1 MEGLIFGLADEATR
15 RVRTR
20 VPKVDERMTNF
31 SGNVL
36 LSKKVFLILILSA
49 SLGSI
54 LSSSTATAQPRTKQH
69 LSSKAGSS
77 NSDPD
82 IECQHAGPKGCVRL
96 AIDAVGGQD
105 RLERIKSLGVE
116 AVRHTLLTEQSY
128 RQAPFITSY
137 ERLKVKVDFVGN
149 RIYRE
154 SHLTWPESDPGDS
167 ESDSIVV
174 AGLAGGVRR
183 ASADTPCS
191 LADLDWAREELS
203 LGPARLLLTALQS
216 SDLRFGEPEM
226 LRSTMHTTLLFT
238 WQGINVRVAINRFNH
253 LPDALETT
261 EQFQDHWY
269 QWGDVQRKI
278 YFDNWKTFRGV
289 VYPTNEVEERNG
301 TIWRSTQVLTL
312 DLNVPIEDAQF
323 QMDAKAMER
332 STRSKGWESSFPSGK
347 GADLAPGISLYESSW
362 NATIVKQQ
370 DGVVI
375 LETPLS
381 GTYADGLIQEAKKRY
396 PGIPINAVLSTS
408 DSWPHVGGV
417 RQAVALNLPVYI
429 LDLNQPLLDQL
440 VKSPRKLHPDL
451 LAQSPKAPAWRIV
464 SGKLQVGKGEN
475 RMELYPIRGGS
486 TERQYMVYFPEHHL
500 LYASDTLSL
509 NDNGTLYDPELM
521 REVAEAVKREGLQV
535 ERVFAMHQG
544 PVPWSQVMSLV
555 EKALN

>member
-1 MEGLIFGLADEATR
+1 
-15 RVRTR
+15 
-20 VPKVDERMTNF
+20 MTNF
-31 SGNVL
+31 SGNTA
-36 LSKKVFLILILSA
+36 LSIKVFPILILSA
-49 SLGSI
+49 FWGSI
-54 LSSSTATAQPRTKQH
+54 FSSNTATAQPRTKQH
-69 LSSKAGSS
+69 LSSKAGLS

-82 IECQHAGPKGCVRL
+82 IECQRAGPKGCVQL
-96 AIDAVGGQD
+96 AIDAIGGQD

-128 RQAPFITSY
+128 RQDPFITSY
-137 ERLKVKVDFVGN
+137 ERLKIKVDFVGN

-183 ASADTPCS
+183 ASADAPCS
-191 LADLDWAREELS
+191 LADLDWVREELS

-238 WQGINVRVAINRFNH
+238 WQGINVKVAINRFNH

-278 YFDNWKTFRGV
+278 YFDNWKTFQGI

-301 TIWRSTQVLTL
+301 ILWRSTQVLNL

-323 QMDAKAMER
+323 RMDPKAMER
-332 STRSKGWESSFPSGK
+332 STRSKGWKSNFPSGK
-347 GADLAPGISLYESSW
+347 GVDLAPGITLYESSW

-370 DGVVI
+370 DGIVI

-381 GTYADGLIQEAKKRY
+381 GTYADGLIQEAKRRY

-429 LDLNQPLLDQL
+429 LDLNQPLLDRL

-451 LAQSPKAPAWRIV
+451 LAQSPKVPAWRIV

-535 ERVFAMHQG
+535 EKVFAMHQG
-544 PVPWSQVMSLV
+544 PVPWPQVMSLV

>member
-1 MEGLIFGLADEATR
+1 M
-15 RVRTR
+15 
-20 VPKVDERMTNF
+20 MNS
-31 SGNVL
+31 SGIAP
-36 LSKKVFLILILSA
+36 LSLKVFLVLILSA
-49 SLGSI
+49 LLGGL
-54 LSSSTATAQPRTKQH
+54 LSSNTAIAQSGAKQH
-69 LSSKAGSS
+69 LSAKAGSS
-77 NSDPD
+77 NSGPD
-82 IECQHAGPKGCVRL
+82 IECQRAGPKGCVRL
-96 AIDAVGGQD
+96 AIDAMGGQV
-105 RLERIKSLGVE
+105 RLERTRSLGVE
-116 AVRHTLLTEQSY
+116 AVRHTFLTEQSY
-128 RQAPFITSY
+128 RQDPFITSY
-137 ERLKVKVDFVGN
+137 ERLKVKVDFVGS

-183 ASADTPCS
+183 ASADAPCS
-191 LADLDWAREELS
+191 LADLEWVREELS
-203 LGPARLLLTALQS
+203 LGPARLLLTALQA

-226 LRSTMHTTLLFT
+226 LRSTMHTVLLFT
-238 WQGINVRVAINRFNH
+238 WQGTTVKVAINRFNH

-278 YFDNWKTFRGV
+278 YFDNWKTFHGV

-301 TIWRSTQVLTL
+301 IIWRSTQVLNL
-312 DLNVPIEDAQF
+312 DLNIAIDETQF

-332 STRSKGWESSFPSGK
+332 STKSKGWESSFPSGK

-370 DGVVI
+370 DGIVI
-375 LETPLS
+375 LESPLS
-381 GTYADGLIQEAKKRY
+381 GTFSDGLIQEARRRY
-396 PGIPINAVLSTS
+396 PGVPINAVLSTS

-429 LDLNQPLLDQL
+429 LDLNRPLLDRL

-451 LAQSPKAPAWRIV
+451 LAQSPKTPVWRIV
-464 SGKLQVGKGEN
+464 SAKTQIGKGEN
-475 RMELYPIRGGS
+475 RMELYPLRGGS

-535 ERVFAMHQG
+535 EKVFAMHQG
-544 PVPWSQVMSLV
+544 PVPWPQVISLV

>member
-1 MEGLIFGLADEATR
+1 
-15 RVRTR
+15 
-20 VPKVDERMTNF
+20 
-31 SGNVL
+31 
-36 LSKKVFLILILSA
+36 
-49 SLGSI
+49 
-54 LSSSTATAQPRTKQH
+54 
-69 LSSKAGSS
+69 
-77 NSDPD
+77 
-82 IECQHAGPKGCVRL
+82 
-96 AIDAVGGQD
+96 
-105 RLERIKSLGVE
+105 
-116 AVRHTLLTEQSY
+116 
-128 RQAPFITSY
+128 
-137 ERLKVKVDFVGN
+137 
-149 RIYRE
+149 
-154 SHLTWPESDPGDS
+154 
-167 ESDSIVV
+167 
-174 AGLAGGVRR
+174 
-183 ASADTPCS
+183 
-191 LADLDWAREELS
+191 
-203 LGPARLLLTALQS
+203 
-216 SDLRFGEPEM
+216 M
-226 LRSTMHTTLLFT
+226 LRSTIHTTLLFT
-238 WQGINVRVAINRFNH
+238 WQGINVKVAINPFNH

-269 QWGDVQRKI
+269 QWGDVKRKI
-278 YFDNWKTFRGV
+278 YFDNWKTFHGV

-301 TIWRSTQVLTL
+301 IIWRSTQVLNL

-332 STRSKGWESSFPSGK
+332 STQSKGRESSFPGGK
-347 GADLAPGISLYESSW
+347 GTDLAPGISLYESSW

-370 DGVVI
+370 DGIVI

-429 LDLNQPLLDQL
+429 LDLNQPLLDRL

-451 LAQSPKAPAWRIV
+451 LAQSPKAPSWRIV
-464 SGKLQVGKGEN
+464 SRKLQVGKGEN

-509 NDNGTLYDPELM
+509 NHNGALYDPELM

-535 ERVFAMHQG
+535 DKVFAMHQD
-544 PVPWSQVMSLV
+544 PVPWPQVMSLM

>member
-1 MEGLIFGLADEATR
+1 MESLIFGRPTSHAAVEIESPR
-15 RVRTR
+15 QMN
-20 VPKVDERMTNF
+20 MTNF
-31 SGNVL
+31 SGNTA
-36 LSKKVFLILILSA
+36 LSIKVFPILILSA
-49 SLGSI
+49 FWGSI
-54 LSSSTATAQPRTKQH
+54 FSSNTATAQPRTKQH
-69 LSSKAGSS
+69 LSSKAGLS

-82 IECQHAGPKGCVRL
+82 TECQRAGPKGCVQL
-96 AIDAVGGQD
+96 AIDAIGGQD

-128 RQAPFITSY
+128 RQDPFITSY
-137 ERLKVKVDFVGN
+137 ERLKIKVDFVGN

-183 ASADTPCS
+183 ASADAPCS
-191 LADLDWAREELS
+191 LADLDWVREELS

-238 WQGINVRVAINRFNH
+238 WQGINVKVAINRFNH

-278 YFDNWKTFRGV
+278 YFDNWKTFHGI

-301 TIWRSTQVLTL
+301 ILWRSTQVLNL

-323 QMDAKAMER
+323 RMDPKAMER
-332 STRSKGWESSFPSGK
+332 STRSKGWESNFPSGK
-347 GADLAPGISLYESSW
+347 GVDLAPGITLYESSW

-370 DGVVI
+370 DGIVI

-381 GTYADGLIQEAKKRY
+381 GTYADGLIQEAKRRY

-429 LDLNQPLLDQL
+429 LDLNQPLLDRL

-535 ERVFAMHQG
+535 EKVFAMHQG
-544 PVPWSQVMSLV
+544 PVPWPQVMSLV